1 MGSTRALNP
10 SVAEPLG
17 RQLGPVIAEVRE
29 EQRMSAEELAGLAG
43 VSPKAVEHWE
53 AGRRIIN
60 NESLPRVA
68 RALGT
73 MPSKLYARA
82 ERRGEG
88 VG

>member
-10 SVAEPLG
+10 SIAESLG
-17 RQLGPVIAEVRE
+17 RELGPVIRE
-29 EQRMSAEELAGLAG
+29 LREKKGLDPRELAERAG
-43 VSPKAVEHWE
+43 VHPKAVEHWE

-73 MPSKLYARA
+73 RPSKLYARA
-82 ERRGEG
+82 ERRGQG
-88 VG
+88 